1 MGYAMEKN
9 NSLILLFCL
18 SLQVSQSSLAAEDYA
33 VPRTEWGQPDLQ
45 AVWNFSSNI
54 PMQRPEEFGERQF
67 LTEDEIA
74 AAHVRRFG
82 LGAAINPTRYG

>member
-1 MGYAMEKN
+1 M
-9 NSLILLFCL
+9 
-18 SLQVSQSSLAAEDYA
+18 SLQVSQFGLAAEDYA

-45 AVWNFSSNI
+45 GVWSFSSNI
-54 PMQRPEEFGERQF
+54 SMQRPEEFGERQF